1 MRRHRLHPEEIPE
14 VTRGLLLRMQE
25 LLRERT
31 DLKAAGTAY
40 MAFRR
45 LMSQEKGRPR
55 HVEVSWDFIEHTV
68 HWFLLR
74 E

>member
-1 MRRHRLHPEEIPE
+1 MRRHRLHPEELPE

-25 LLRERT
+25 LARERT

-45 LMSQEKGRPR
+45 LTSQEKGRPR
-55 HVEVSWDFIEHTV
+55 YVEVTWDFIDYV
-68 HWFLLR
+68 VNSLL
-74 E
+74 